1 MVFQC
6 GEDVDVE
13 VVDISCE
20 SRDQSTWSLS
30 SKRIVIEFCQA
41 NRLLWYKKHKV
52 YSNKSLKPLM
62 AKF

>member
-30 SKRIVIEFCQA
+30 SKRMEFCQA

>member
-13 VVDISCE
+13 EIDIS
-20 SRDQSTWSLS
+20 WS
-30 SKRIVIEFCQA
+30 SKRMAVEFCQA
-41 NRLLWYKKHKV
+41 NRLLWYKKHKD

>member
-1 MVFQC
+1 MVLQC

-13 VVDISCE
+13 VVDISCK
-20 SRDQSTWSLS
+20 SGDQSTWSLS
-30 SKRIVIEFCQA
+30 SKRILIEKDNQ
-41 NRLLWYKKHKV
+41 LLWYKKHKD